1 MTFKTGFFSNMVGR
15 STLANSML
23 AARNGLSSFQGIR
36 NSEST
41 ANKTH
46 HLAGGLFSKLFNIM
60 GCKSFS
66 FRIPK
71 NLMNQFYQSADFYK
85 RFPQL
90 RPTFSDSSLVYKVM
104 KLFKPIV

>member
-23 AARNGLSSFQGIR
+23 AARNGLSSFQGTKS
-36 NSEST
+36 SEFT

-46 HLAGGLFSKLFNIM
+46 HLAGGLFSKLFQ
-60 GCKSFS
+60 SFS